1 MKGDIS
7 VRQAGGERQNQSP
20 PLATFFFFLS
30 PTVSSV
36 KDEHVQV
43 VLHLPLWRTLGTA
56 TDAWGR
62 KLR

>member
-20 PLATFFFFLS
+20 PLATFFFLS